1 VETTLN
7 PKVSVIIPAFNCAR
21 YIADAIDSVLAQ
33 TYQDFE
39 IIVVDD
45 ESTDGTGEVVRQYG
59 DRVRCIR
66 QKNRGPSGAKNT
78 GIQAARG
85 EYISTLDGDD
95 LWMPD
100 RLEKLTPLLDQQP
113 ELGFAYGD
121 CYRIDETPDRIQPR
135 TAFQIHGGARRGWV
149 LERLV
154 MVNFVPSQSVIIR
167 RRALDAV
174 GLFDESYRIGE
185 DWDLWLRLAARY
197 PVDFIPDV
205 VAMRRQHMQ
214 NITNNSDVTMM
225 SNAVSILSHL
235 KQREPEAVARIRRAH
250 NRALA
255 RAHFL
260 LGVARVNN
268 GDSRR
273 GRVEIARS
281 LRYAPTHLKAY
292 GWWLLS
298 WFGSGALNGL
308 RHVKR
313 RFKQTTPPT
322 ETGVKAIVRS
332 DG

>member
-1 VETTLN
+1 MN

-33 TYQDFE
+33 TYQDLE

-45 ESTDGTGEVVRQYG
+45 GSTDGTGEVVRRYG
-59 DRVRCIR
+59 DRVRYIR

-100 RLEKLTPLLDQQP
+100 RLEKLVPLLDQQP

-121 CYRIDETPDRIQPR
+121 CYRIDETPDHVWQQ

-167 RRALDAV
+167 RSALDAV
-174 GLFDESYRIGE
+174 GLFDETYRIGE

-205 VAMRRQHMQ
+205 VAMRRQHTQ

-225 SNAVSILSHL
+225 SNAVSILRNL
-235 KQREPEAVARIRRAH
+235 KQREPEAVARIRQAYH
-250 NRALA
+250 RALA
-255 RAHFL
+255 QAHFL
-260 LGVARVNN
+260 SGVACVND
-268 GDSRR
+268 GDRRR
-273 GRVEIARS
+273 GRAEIARS
-281 LRYAPTHLKAY
+281 MRYAPTHLKAY
-292 GWWLLS
+292 AWWLLS
-298 WFGSGALNGL
+298 WFGSPVLNHLRGL
-308 RHVKR
+308 KR
-313 RFKQTTPPT
+313 RLRNRKRPSKLS
-322 ETGVKAIVRS
+322 ETSVKAIVRS